1 MASILKV
8 DTIQDQDGN
17 NIINENANVIT
28 VGASGDTVNIVGTLQ
43 NNGAAIPGDISSVV
57 AGTGLSGGGTSGD
70 VTLNIEAA
78 QPTITSTGTL
88 TNFTSTGID
97 DNATSTAI
105 TIDSSERVGIG
116 TASPSEILHI
126 EGNSPYLVI
135 SNTGE
140 NVGGIKMYDSADSG
154 GQYFHLTYDSAS
166 SNEVSFD
173 TGASGEYTFNV
184 NTAEKMRIDSSG
196 NLGIGTASPAGK
208 LHIYNGAINVD
219 TTSTSL
225 FGTRYTSGSGSNNI
239 ILQKSQSDTIG
250 TQSALAN
257 SSGIGGIITK
267 ASDGTSFINTTAIF
281 HEVDG
286 TVSTNSV
293 PSRITFSTNSGSTSY
308 SERMRINSSGDVGI
322 GTSAPDAKLSV
333 SEAGAAAFTVIKA
346 RNGTVAADTGGAIEL
361 SGFYKAGK
369 IAGTNDNAGTSYAGA
384 LRFYTNSN
392 STNDFVQRMIIDSS
406 GNVGIG
412 TSSPANKFHV
422 SGLSTLGGFQSTY
435 SQLSFISS
443 TNSNSYTLQVRAT
456 SSNPLS
462 QYITDVSFTDASP
475 DNSSAKFFQMRDST
489 TARVN
494 INSDGDIYNH
504 DGIYGTISDERIKQN
519 IVDASSQWNDIKNI
533 RVRKYK
539 KKDDVLQY
547 GEENAPLEL
556 GVISQELETVSPGL
570 IKEDKADSSHAI
582 LHEDFTGDNP
592 QNVKY
597 VKYSILYMKA
607 IKALQEAME
616 RIETLEAKVQTLETN
631 QP

>member
-616 RIETLEAKVQTLETN
+616 RIETLEAKVQTLENN